1 MWVFLCSM
9 NIYKRKDMNFLK
21 RCCDSKR
28 ECLTYIIVT
37 LWVGIGILGT
47 YYETNFTELV
57 AYFIS
62 LTGFA
67 GAYMYGESVR
77 KSKDSSIFRGGKSSK
92 RELMIYLTVF
102 LWLVIGI
109 FTVINKADL
118 MGMSAYFAALTP
130 FVGSYIIGETIKKEK
145 SEEETDEN

>member
-1 MWVFLCSM
+1 
-9 NIYKRKDMNFLK
+9 MNFLK
-21 RCCDSKR
+21 RCCESKR
-28 ECLTYIIVT
+28 ECLTYIIVL
-37 LWVGIGILGT
+37 LWVSIGILAT
-47 YYETNFTELV
+47 YFETDFTELA

-77 KSKDSSIFRGGKSSK
+77 KSQDSSIFKGGKSSK

-102 LWLVIGI
+102 LWLIIGV
-109 FTVINKADL
+109 FTIINQSDL

-130 FVGSYIIGETIKKEK
+130 FVGSYIIGETVKKE

>member
-1 MWVFLCSM
+1 
-9 NIYKRKDMNFLK
+9 MNFLK
-21 RCCDSKR
+21 RCCESKR

-37 LWVGIGILGT
+37 LWISIGILGT
-47 YYETNFTELV
+47 YYETNFAELA

-77 KSKDSSIFRGGKSSK
+77 KSGDSSIFKGGKSSK

-102 LWLVIGI
+102 LWLIIGI
-109 FTVINKADL
+109 FTIIISLFIIFTHRSNIQRMLNGNENRFNKA
-118 MGMSAYFAALTP
+118 MIFRKNT
-130 FVGSYIIGETIKKEK
+130 
-145 SEEETDEN
+145 

>member
-1 MWVFLCSM
+1 
-9 NIYKRKDMNFLK
+9 MNFLK
-21 RCCDSKR
+21 RCCESKR
-28 ECLTYIIVT
+28 ECLTYIIVF
-37 LWVGIGILGT
+37 LWVSIGILAT
-47 YYETNFTELV
+47 YFETDFAELA

-77 KSKDSSIFRGGKSSK
+77 KSQDSSIFKGGKSSK

-102 LWLVIGI
+102 LWLIIGV
-109 FTVINKADL
+109 FTIINQSDL

-130 FVGSYIIGETIKKEK
+130 FVGSYIIGETVKKEV
-145 SEEETDEN
+145 EEETDEN

>member
-1 MWVFLCSM
+1 
-9 NIYKRKDMNFLK
+9 MNFLK
-21 RCCDSKR
+21 RCCESKR
-28 ECLTYIIVT
+28 ECLTYIIVL
-37 LWVGIGILGT
+37 LWVSIGILAT
-47 YYETNFTELV
+47 YFETDFTELA

-77 KSKDSSIFRGGKSSK
+77 KSNDSSIFKGGKSSK

-102 LWLVIGI
+102 LWLIIGV
-109 FTVINKADL
+109 FTIINQSDL

-130 FVGSYIIGETIKKEK
+130 FVGSYIIGETVKKEV
-145 SEEETDEN
+145 EEETDEN